1 MGKKVKFA
9 TQIDE
14 KVLKDLKKYV
24 DTNDQSISSIVS
36 VAIAEYIDR
45 ARLRPVFRSAMEEVF
60 EEHAELLERLAK

>member
-1 MGKKVKFA
+1 MGNKIKFA

-24 DTNDQSISSIVS
+24 DSTEQSISSIVS

-45 ARLRPVFRSAMEEVF
+45 ARLRPVFRSAMEETF
-60 EEHAELLERLAK
+60 QEHAELLERLAK